1 MIDEAKQGI
10 AIDYVLGEL
19 SSAEAAAF
27 EKEVATNQ
35 ELRDFT
41 RELANGY
48 ASLALTAGPVRPR
61 PDLFSRI
68 LAETN
73 SPKRPKLILVSFL
86 PWALAACLAI
96 GLLVLSLKDYR
107 TEAEL
112 GELSRRDVLAHLQI
126 ASLQAQV
133 NSYAKASAIVVWNPQ
148 RQSGL
153 VRLDELPASEPGH
166 DYQLWIIDPSEK
178 APVSAGVV
186 PVGNGNAAVVE
197 FQPVHRVTTAAKFA
211 VSIEKAGGSSVP
223 QGQIIL
229 VGD

>member
-1 MIDEAKQGI
+1 MIDEAKQAT

-19 SSAEAAAF
+19 SSAESAAF

-41 RELANGY
+41 SELANGY
-48 ASLALTAGPVRPR
+48 ASVALIAGAVRPP

-68 LAETN
+68 LAKAN
-73 SPKRPKLILVSFL
+73 SPKRSKLILVSFL

-96 GLLVLSLKDYR
+96 GLLVLGLKDSR

-112 GELSRRDVLAHLQI
+112 AELSRRDVLAHLQI

-133 NSYAKASAIVVWNPQ
+133 NTYAKASAIVVWNAQ

-153 VRLDELPASEPGH
+153 VRLEELPASEPGH
-166 DYQLWIIDPSEK
+166 DYQLWIIDPAEK
-178 APVSAGVV
+178 TPVSAGVV
-186 PVGNGNAAVVE
+186 PVGNGNAATVE
-197 FQPVHRVTTAAKFA
+197 FQPVHRVATAAKFA

>member
-35 ELRDFT
+35 ELRDLT

-48 ASLALTAGPVRPR
+48 ASLALTAGAVRPS

-68 LAETN
+68 LAKTN

-126 ASLQAQV
+126 SFVRCRPSQAMRV
-133 NSYAKASAIVVWNPQ
+133 RARGHSRARWGSPSSAM
-148 RQSGL
+148 S
-153 VRLDELPASEPGH
+153 
-166 DYQLWIIDPSEK
+166 
-178 APVSAGVV
+178 
-186 PVGNGNAAVVE
+186 
-197 FQPVHRVTTAAKFA
+197 KF
-211 VSIEKAGGSSVP
+211 
-223 QGQIIL
+223 
-229 VGD
+229 